1 MRRIYR
7 EIPSIKGTVPRD
19 LLTPGNPIDTG
30 GKFATS
36 INDTSGTGDKF
47 TACVVDTVVVDT
59 DGAP

>member
-1 MRRIYR
+1 MRRIYG

-36 INDTSGTGDKF
+36 FNDTICTGDKF
-47 TACVVDTVVVDT
+47 TAGVVDTVVVDS
-59 DGAP
+59 